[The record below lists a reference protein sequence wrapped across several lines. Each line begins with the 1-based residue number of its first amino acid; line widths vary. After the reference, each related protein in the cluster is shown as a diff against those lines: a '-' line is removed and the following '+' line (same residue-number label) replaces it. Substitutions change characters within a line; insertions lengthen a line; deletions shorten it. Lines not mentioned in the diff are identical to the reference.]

1 MSSSLLRNVSIGAAI
16 VGFLDSVYL
25 TWIKLSNQ
33 EGVCSGIGGCEK
45 VNTSSYSEIA
55 GIPVAL
61 LGAGAYLVILFLFIV
76 ENRSKF
82 WEENSPLYIFGASLI
97 GVLYS
102 GYLTYIEIA
111 IIHAICP
118 YCVLSAITI
127 LIIFIISIFRLR
139 QVLT

>member
-1 MSSSLLRNVSIGAAI
+1 MSSSLLRNISIGAAI
-16 VGFLDSVYL
+16 IGFLDSVYL

-33 EGVCSGIGGCEK
+33 EAVCSGVGGCEK
-45 VNTSSYSEIA
+45 VNTSAYSEIA
-55 GIPVAL
+55 GIPIAL
-61 LGAGAYLVILFLFIV
+61 LGAGAYVIILILFIV
-76 ENRSKF
+76 ENRSRF
-82 WEENSPLYIFGASLI
+82 WEENSPLYIFGVSLI

-127 LIIFIISIFRLR
+127 LIIFVISIYRLR
-139 QVLT
+139 QALT

>member
-1 MSSSLLRNVSIGAAI
+1 MSSSSLRNTSIVAAV
-16 VGFLDSVYL
+16 VGFVDSVYL
-25 TWIKLSNQ
+25 TWIKLAHL
-33 EGVCSGIGGCEK
+33 EVICSDIGDCEK
-45 VNTSSYSEIA
+45 VNTSPYSEIA

-61 LGAGAYLVILFLFIV
+61 FGAGAYVIILILFFL
-76 ENRSKF
+76 ENRSGF
-82 WEENSPLYIFGASLI
+82 WEENSALNIFGVSLI

-118 YCVLSAITI
+118 YCVLSAIAI

-139 QVLT
+139 QVFT